1 MFGVYVL
8 IDEQNILD
16 AQKIFVSVAL
26 INILKSPLSQ
36 LPFAI
41 STTMQVS
48 SASWKALFIT
58 LVVFTKQTLKHF
70 LAVL

>member
-1 MFGVYVL
+1 ML